1 MNCEGCE
8 KPMWLDY
15 PIDDDI
21 PLCHECYVSYA
32 ESGLTMIKPLKCWS
46 CDAPLD
52 LETGYHLVDGEPT
65 CGDCED

>member
-1 MNCEGCE
+1 VNCEGCE

-32 ESGLTMIKPLKCWS
+32 ESGGHN
-46 CDAPLD
+46 
-52 LETGYHLVDGEPT
+52 ERFRVV
-65 CGDCED
+65 